1 MFPSFM
7 PPDFETLDHG
17 ITHVSGDNVLL
28 NWRRTLSEQSDWTAK
43 VYYDQTQRHWIDYG
57 FGEDQ
62 NTFDFTY
69 QYRFPLGARNEVIC
83 GTEYRNVMDSTY
95 GNGTINLVPPETTIN
110 YYSCFVQDQ
119 FTIKEDLCFLTVGSK
134 FERDDYTGF
143 EWEPTIRLLLTPTKE
158 YSMWASVSRA
168 VRTPSVGE
176 EDAQILALP
185 VAQGVPIFPLVLGN
199 RNLLSEELV
208 AYEAGVRGQPTD
220 RFTWDLAVFFND
232 YARLTDPVP
241 VGYNVL
247 PGGEIIIPT
256 VVLNAVRG
264 DTYGFELA
272 SSYKITEAW
281 QVRAAYSFLVMD
293 MQPFPGTPP
302 PTEFMGQTPR
312 NELYLHSTFDLGRH
326 WELDLIGRYV
336 DNLPTF
342 GVSKYIV
349 GNVRL
354 AWRPNQHLELSVVG
368 RNLGNGKFYE
378 FGNDNILGAVATEV
392 VPEVYAQVAWR
403 Y

>member
-1 MFPSFM
+1 M
-7 PPDFETLDHG
+7 
-17 ITHVSGDNVLL
+17 
-28 NWRRTLSEQSDWTAK
+28 
-43 VYYDQTQRHWIDYG
+43 
-57 FGEDQ
+57 
-62 NTFDFTY
+62 
-69 QYRFPLGARNEVIC
+69 
-83 GTEYRNVMDSTY
+83 
-95 GNGTINLVPPETTIN
+95 
-110 YYSCFVQDQ
+110 
-119 FTIKEDLCFLTVGSK
+119 
-134 FERDDYTGF
+134 
-143 EWEPTIRLLLTPTKE
+143 
-158 YSMWASVSRA
+158 
-168 VRTPSVGE
+168 
-176 EDAQILALP
+176 
-185 VAQGVPIFPLVLGN
+185 VLGN

-241 VGYNVL
+241 VGMEMSA
-247 PGGEIIIPT
+247 PGRSIIIPT

-349 GNVRL
+349 GDVRS
-354 AWRPNQHLELSVVG
+354 AWRPQPAPGTVG
-368 RNLGNGKFYE
+368 RGSQ
-378 FGNDNILGAVATEV
+378 FGQRQVLRVWQRQHPGAVATEV